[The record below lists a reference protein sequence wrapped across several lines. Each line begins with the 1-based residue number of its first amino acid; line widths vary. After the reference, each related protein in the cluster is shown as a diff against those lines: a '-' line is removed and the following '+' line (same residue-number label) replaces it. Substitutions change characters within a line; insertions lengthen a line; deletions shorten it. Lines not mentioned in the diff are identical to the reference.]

1 MSVTTQERLDIIQ
14 AIIESIQDGVFI
26 VDREGNYVNA
36 NSAFERITGINR
48 EEMVGKHTFYMIQ
61 KKWITKA
68 VNLEVIKDLQY
79 RSEMI
84 TYPSGKQIL
93 VTATPIMIRG
103 GGFVGVV
110 SSLRDVTELGRIQED
125 LLSSKRIIMDFKK
138 KLETL
143 EGKIAADQDSAVIAQ
158 STEFRR
164 AIFLA
169 RRVAR
174 SDATVLVTGESG
186 VGKDIIAKYIHE
198 YSARKE
204 LGPFVKIDCAS
215 LPATLLESELFGYE
229 RGAFTNAR
237 AEGKKGMFE
246 VASNGTMFLD
256 EIGEIPLEIQ
266 SKLLN
271 ALQDRQIKRLGGTA
285 AIAVDVRIVSAT
297 NVDLAK
303 MVRER
308 KFRQD
313 LYYRLNVVPI
323 HVKPLRERTQD
334 VLPLIKHF
342 LSLYTE
348 QYHQK
353 KHRSGS
359 HELPSELS
367 LARQCAGAEEHDRE
381 DRRDEPGQRRVHSGH
396 SGGNPERKIRGN
408 GGSRRRQESCDS
420 TGAAENDHRGLREG
434 RHPNGHGQARQPE
447 RCGPPSGHRSFH
459 ADEKKQKIFPHRVH
473 EKNRKRLSRPFPGG
487 GRIKKGQERK
497 LLPGNAGMR
506 RSMGAFDVI

>member
-138 KLETL
+138 KLESL

-174 SDATVLVTGESG
+174 SDATVLITGESG

-353 KHRSGS
+353 KNI
-359 HELPSELS
+359 
-367 LARQCAGAEEHDRE
+367 
-381 DRRDEPGQRRVHSGH
+381 V
-396 SGGNPERKIRGN
+396 PEAMN
-408 GGSRRRQESCDS
+408 C
-420 TGAAENDHRGLREG
+420 
-434 RHPNGHGQARQPE
+434 
-447 RCGPPSGHRSFH
+447 
-459 ADEKKQKIFPHRVH
+459 
-473 EKNRKRLSRPFPGG
+473 
-487 GRIKKGQERK
+487 
-497 LLPGNAGMR
+497 LLNYPWPGNVRELKNTIERIVVTSPGNVVSIQDIPEEIR
-506 RSMGAFDVI
+506 KGRFEETVDRGGDKNHVIQLGPLKTIIEDFERDVIRTAMDRHGNLNDVARLLDIDLSTLTRKNKKYFLTGYTKKTAKG

>member
-1 MSVTTQERLDIIQ
+1 MRGCRGVPDGSRTAVAVTGSGENKYFRGKSMSVTTQEKLDIIQ

-26 VDREGNYVNA
+26 VDREGNYVSA
-36 NSAFERITGINR
+36 NTAFERVTGINR
-48 EEMVGKHTFYMIQ
+48 EEMIGKHTLYMIQ

-110 SSLRDVTELGRIQED
+110 SSLRDVTELSRIQED

-138 KLETL
+138 KLESL
-143 EGKIAADQDSAVIAQ
+143 EGKLVADQDSAVVAQ

-174 SDATVLVTGESG
+174 SDATVLITGESG
-186 VGKDIIAKYIHE
+186 VGKDIIAKYIHD

-204 LGPFVKIDCAS
+204 SGSFVKIDCAS

-246 VASNGTMFLD
+246 IASNGTMFLD

-285 AIAVDVRIVSAT
+285 AIPVDVRIVSAT

-353 KHRSGS
+353 KNI
-359 HELPSELS
+359 
-367 LARQCAGAEEHDRE
+367 
-381 DRRDEPGQRRVHSGH
+381 V
-396 SGGNPERKIRGN
+396 PEAMN
-408 GGSRRRQESCDS
+408 C
-420 TGAAENDHRGLREG
+420 
-434 RHPNGHGQARQPE
+434 
-447 RCGPPSGHRSFH
+447 
-459 ADEKKQKIFPHRVH
+459 
-473 EKNRKRLSRPFPGG
+473 
-487 GRIKKGQERK
+487 
-497 LLPGNAGMR
+497 LLNYPWPGNVRELKNTIERIVVTSPGNVVSIQDIPEEIRKGRFEDTADRGGDKHQSAHLGPLKTLIEDFER
-506 RSMGAFDVI
+506 DVIRTALDRHGNLNDVARILDINLSTLTRKNKKYFLTGYTRKTAKG

>member
-353 KHRSGS
+353 KNI
-359 HELPSELS
+359 
-367 LARQCAGAEEHDRE
+367 
-381 DRRDEPGQRRVHSGH
+381 V
-396 SGGNPERKIRGN
+396 PEAMN
-408 GGSRRRQESCDS
+408 C
-420 TGAAENDHRGLREG
+420 
-434 RHPNGHGQARQPE
+434 
-447 RCGPPSGHRSFH
+447 
-459 ADEKKQKIFPHRVH
+459 
-473 EKNRKRLSRPFPGG
+473 
-487 GRIKKGQERK
+487 
-497 LLPGNAGMR
+497 LLNYPWPGNVRELKNTIERIVVTSPGNVVSIQDIPEEIR
-506 RSMGAFDVI
+506 KGRFEETVDRGGDKNHVIQLGPLKTIIEDFERDVIRTAMDRHGNLNDVARLLDIDLSTLTRKNKKYFLTGYTKKTAKG

>member
-110 SSLRDVTELGRIQED
+110 SSLRDVTELGRIQDD

-138 KLETL
+138 KLESL

-174 SDATVLVTGESG
+174 SDATVLITGESG

-353 KHRSGS
+353 KNI
-359 HELPSELS
+359 
-367 LARQCAGAEEHDRE
+367 
-381 DRRDEPGQRRVHSGH
+381 V
-396 SGGNPERKIRGN
+396 PEAMN
-408 GGSRRRQESCDS
+408 C
-420 TGAAENDHRGLREG
+420 
-434 RHPNGHGQARQPE
+434 
-447 RCGPPSGHRSFH
+447 
-459 ADEKKQKIFPHRVH
+459 
-473 EKNRKRLSRPFPGG
+473 
-487 GRIKKGQERK
+487 
-497 LLPGNAGMR
+497 LLNYPWPGNVRELKNTIERIVVTSPGNVVSIQDIPEEIR
-506 RSMGAFDVI
+506 KGRFEETVDRGGDKNHVIQLGPLKTIIEDFERDVIRTAMDRHGNLNDVARLLDIDLSTLTRKNKKYFLTGYTKKTAKG

>member
-110 SSLRDVTELGRIQED
+110 SSLRDVTELGRIQDD

-138 KLETL
+138 KLESL

-174 SDATVLVTGESG
+174 SDATVLITGESG

-353 KHRSGS
+353 KNI
-359 HELPSELS
+359 
-367 LARQCAGAEEHDRE
+367 
-381 DRRDEPGQRRVHSGH
+381 V
-396 SGGNPERKIRGN
+396 PEAMN
-408 GGSRRRQESCDS
+408 C
-420 TGAAENDHRGLREG
+420 
-434 RHPNGHGQARQPE
+434 
-447 RCGPPSGHRSFH
+447 
-459 ADEKKQKIFPHRVH
+459 
-473 EKNRKRLSRPFPGG
+473 
-487 GRIKKGQERK
+487 
-497 LLPGNAGMR
+497 LLNYPWPGNVRELKNTIERIVVTSPGNVVSIQDIPEEIR
-506 RSMGAFDVI
+506 KGRFEETVDRGGDKNHVIQLGPLKTIIEDFKRDVIRTAMDRHGNLNDVARLLDIDLSTLTRKNKKYFLTGYTKKTAKG

>member
-110 SSLRDVTELGRIQED
+110 SSLRDVTELGRIQDD

-174 SDATVLVTGESG
+174 SDAPVLITGESG

-353 KHRSGS
+353 KNI
-359 HELPSELS
+359 
-367 LARQCAGAEEHDRE
+367 
-381 DRRDEPGQRRVHSGH
+381 V
-396 SGGNPERKIRGN
+396 PEAMN
-408 GGSRRRQESCDS
+408 C
-420 TGAAENDHRGLREG
+420 
-434 RHPNGHGQARQPE
+434 
-447 RCGPPSGHRSFH
+447 
-459 ADEKKQKIFPHRVH
+459 
-473 EKNRKRLSRPFPGG
+473 
-487 GRIKKGQERK
+487 
-497 LLPGNAGMR
+497 LLNYPWPGNVRELKNTIERIVVTSPGNVVSIQDIPEEIR
-506 RSMGAFDVI
+506 KGRFEETVDRGGDKNHVIQLGPLKTIIEDFERDVIRTAMDRHGNLNDVARLLDIDLSTLTRKNKKYFLTGYTKKTAKG

>member
-110 SSLRDVTELGRIQED
+110 SSLRDVTELGRIQDD

-353 KHRSGS
+353 KNI
-359 HELPSELS
+359 
-367 LARQCAGAEEHDRE
+367 
-381 DRRDEPGQRRVHSGH
+381 V
-396 SGGNPERKIRGN
+396 PEAMN
-408 GGSRRRQESCDS
+408 C
-420 TGAAENDHRGLREG
+420 
-434 RHPNGHGQARQPE
+434 
-447 RCGPPSGHRSFH
+447 
-459 ADEKKQKIFPHRVH
+459 
-473 EKNRKRLSRPFPGG
+473 
-487 GRIKKGQERK
+487 
-497 LLPGNAGMR
+497 LLNYPWPGNVRELKNTIERIVVTSPGNVVSIQDIPEEIR
-506 RSMGAFDVI
+506 KGRFEETVDRGGDKNHVIQLGPLKTIIEDFERDVIRTAMDRHGNLNDVARLLDIDLSTLTRKNKKYFLTGYTKKTAKG

>member
-84 TYPSGKQIL
+84 TYPSEKQIL

-174 SDATVLVTGESG
+174 SDATVLITGESG

-246 VASNGTMFLD
+246 VANNGTMFLD

-285 AIAVDVRIVSAT
+285 AIPVDVRIVSAT

-353 KHRSGS
+353 KNI
-359 HELPSELS
+359 
-367 LARQCAGAEEHDRE
+367 
-381 DRRDEPGQRRVHSGH
+381 V
-396 SGGNPERKIRGN
+396 PEAMN
-408 GGSRRRQESCDS
+408 C
-420 TGAAENDHRGLREG
+420 
-434 RHPNGHGQARQPE
+434 
-447 RCGPPSGHRSFH
+447 
-459 ADEKKQKIFPHRVH
+459 
-473 EKNRKRLSRPFPGG
+473 
-487 GRIKKGQERK
+487 
-497 LLPGNAGMR
+497 LLNYPWPGNVRELKNTIERIVVTSPGNVVSIQDIPEEIR
-506 RSMGAFDVI
+506 KGRFEETVDRGGDKNHVIQLGPLKTIIEEFERDVIRTAMDRHGNLNDVARLLDIDLSTLTRKNKKYFLTGYTKKTAKG

>member
-174 SDATVLVTGESG
+174 SDATVLITGESG

-246 VASNGTMFLD
+246 VANNGTMFLD

-285 AIAVDVRIVSAT
+285 AIPVDVRIVSAT

-353 KHRSGS
+353 KNI
-359 HELPSELS
+359 
-367 LARQCAGAEEHDRE
+367 
-381 DRRDEPGQRRVHSGH
+381 V
-396 SGGNPERKIRGN
+396 PEAMN
-408 GGSRRRQESCDS
+408 C
-420 TGAAENDHRGLREG
+420 
-434 RHPNGHGQARQPE
+434 
-447 RCGPPSGHRSFH
+447 
-459 ADEKKQKIFPHRVH
+459 
-473 EKNRKRLSRPFPGG
+473 
-487 GRIKKGQERK
+487 
-497 LLPGNAGMR
+497 LLNYPWPGNVRELKNTIERIVVTSPGNVVSIQDIPEEIR
-506 RSMGAFDVI
+506 KGRFEETVDRGGDKNHVIQLGPLKTIIEEFERDVIRTAMDRHGNLNDVARLLDIDLSTLTRKNKKYFLTGYTKKTAKG